1 MPPNVRRVA
10 YEGDFMAQAKA
21 VDAPSS
27 PGSGKTATG
36 GNPWLVLLAVSLGVI
51 MVMLDGT
58 VVGIANP
65 VIQADL
71 KASLSDLQWVTSGYL
86 LALAVFLIT
95 AGKLG
100 DLFGHKR
107 MFLIGIAGFAVSS
120 VGIGL
125 STELA
130 GLVPGVSAVGWMI
143 GMRVLQ
149 GLFGALLQPAALAL
163 LRGAF
168 PGDRLNQAM
177 GAWGAIMGLSS
188 AAGPI
193 VGGVL
198 VESVSWE
205 SVFFI
210 NAPVG
215 VLALVM
221 GIFLIK
227 ENRVQTLARIDWLG
241 VLLLSGAMFSL
252 VWTIIKAPEWGWGDS
267 LTLGFLA
274 SFAVLIGLFIVWQNR
289 MEKRGRQPLVPL
301 GLFKNPSISIGT
313 GLMMM
318 VAFAMFG
325 AMFFLGFFFQ
335 GVHGLSPLEAGLRT
349 LPMSAGMIVASPV
362 AGLALRRF
370 GPKLT
375 MAAGLLVTAFSM
387 YLMSRLGIDAS
398 FVESGIPF
406 LLLAFG
412 LSPVFVG
419 ATEIIVGNA
428 PVELSGVAG
437 GVQQS
442 AMQVGG
448 ALGTAI
454 LGAVMAGEIAGTLP
468 GYLGPAAQSIPPAQ
482 LALLEKAAAFGA
494 APPGLGQQVTDAVH
508 NSFMDGMHLA
518 FLVSTVIAVL
528 TAALTMFVRKGR
540 VVEDAPAH
548 VA

>member
-1 MPPNVRRVA
+1 
-10 YEGDFMAQAKA
+10 MAHAKA

-27 PGSGKTATG
+27 PGPTKTGTG

-65 VIQADL
+65 VIQVEL

-107 MFLIGIAGFAVSS
+107 VFLIGVAGFAVSS
-120 VGIGL
+120 VGIAL
-125 STELA
+125 SAELSD
-130 GLVPGVSAVGWMI
+130 LIPGVTPVGALI
-143 GMRVLQ
+143 GLRVLQ

-163 LRGAF
+163 LRSAF
-168 PGDRLNQAM
+168 PGEKLNQAM
-177 GAWGAIMGLSS
+177 GAWGAIIGLSS

-198 VESVSWE
+198 VENVSWQ

-215 VLALVM
+215 IIALVM

-227 ENRVQTLARIDWLG
+227 DNRVQTLARIDWLG

-267 LTLGFLA
+267 TTLSFLA
-274 SFAVLIGLFIVWQNR
+274 AFAVLIAGFILWQSR
-289 MEKRGRQPLVPL
+289 ARQPLVPL
-301 GLFKNPSISIGT
+301 SLFRNPSISIGT
-313 GLMMM
+313 VLMMM

-335 GVHGLSPLEAGLRT
+335 GVHGLTPLEAGLRM
-349 LPMSAGMIVASPV
+349 LPMSAGMIVASPL
-362 AGLALRRF
+362 AGMAIGRF
-370 GPKLT
+370 GPKIT
-375 MAAGLLVTAFSM
+375 MAGGLLITALSM
-387 YLMSRLGIDAS
+387 FLMSQLSIDAS
-398 FVESGIPF
+398 FIESGIPF
-406 LLLAFG
+406 VLLAFG

-454 LGAVMAGEIAGTLP
+454 LGAVMAGEISSKLP
-468 GYLGPAAQSIPPAQ
+468 GYLGPAAQEVPADQ
-482 LALLEKAAAFGA
+482 MTALEKAAAFGA
-494 APPGLGQQVTDAVH
+494 VPPGVPQQIGDAVH
-508 NSFMDGMHLA
+508 LSFMDGMHLA
-518 FLVSTVIAVL
+518 FLVSTGIAVL
-528 TAALTMFVRKGR
+528 TAALTLFVKAGRKTEG
-540 VVEDAPAH
+540 APVH
-548 VA
+548 MG

>member
-1 MPPNVRRVA
+1 
-10 YEGDFMAQAKA
+10 MANAKA
-21 VDAPSS
+21 VVEPSS
-27 PGSGKTATG
+27 PGLGKTGTGG

-65 VIQADL
+65 VIQVEL

-107 MFLIGIAGFAVSS
+107 VFLIGVAGFALSS

-125 STELA
+125 SQELA
-130 GLVPGVSAVGWMI
+130 DVVPGLSPVGALI
-143 GMRVLQ
+143 GLRVLQ

-168 PGDRLNQAM
+168 PGEKLNQAM
-177 GAWGAIMGLSS
+177 GAWGAIIGLSS

-198 VESVSWE
+198 VEKVSWE

-215 VLALVM
+215 IIALIM
-221 GIFLIK
+221 GFLLIK
-227 ENRVQTLARIDWLG
+227 ENRVQTFARIDWLG
-241 VLLLSGAMFSL
+241 VVLLSGAMFSL

-267 LTLGFLA
+267 TTLTFIA
-274 SFAVLIGLFIVWQNR
+274 AFVVLIGAFIFWQSR
-289 MEKRGRQPLVPL
+289 AKQPLVPL
-301 GLFKNPSISIGT
+301 SLFRNVSISIGT
-313 GLMMM
+313 LLMMM

-335 GVHGLSPLEAGLRT
+335 GVHGLTPLDAGLRM
-349 LPMSAGMIVASPV
+349 LPMSAGMIVASPL
-362 AGLALRRF
+362 AGMAIGKL
-370 GPKLT
+370 GPKIT
-375 MAAGLLVTAFSM
+375 MAAGLLITASSM
-387 YLMSRLGIDAS
+387 FLMSRLSIDAS
-398 FVESGIPF
+398 FIESGLPF
-406 LLLAFG
+406 VLLAFG

-437 GVQQS
+437 GLQQS

-454 LGAVMAGEIAGTLP
+454 LGAVMAGEIADTLP
-468 GYLGPAAQSIPPAQ
+468 GHLGPAAQAIPPGQ
-482 LALLEKAAAFGA
+482 LTLLEKAAAFGA
-494 APPGLGQQVTDAVH
+494 TPPGLPQVVTDAVH

-518 FLVSTVIAVL
+518 FLVSTGVAVL
-528 TAALTMFVRKGR
+528 TALLTLFVRAGR
-540 VVEDAPAH
+540 KSEGAPVH
-548 VA
+548 MG

>member
-1 MPPNVRRVA
+1 
-10 YEGDFMAQAKA
+10 MAHAKA
-21 VDAPSS
+21 VDAPPS
-27 PGSGKTATG
+27 PRPAKTGAG
-36 GNPWLVLLAVSLGVI
+36 GNPWLVLLSVSLGVI

-65 VIQADL
+65 SIQADL

-107 MFLIGIAGFAVSS
+107 VFLIGVGGFALSS

-125 STELA
+125 SAE
-130 GLVPGVSAVGWMI
+130 VSDIIPGVSPVGMLI
-143 GMRVLQ
+143 ALRVLQ

-163 LRGAF
+163 LRTAF
-168 PGDRLNQAM
+168 PGEKLNQAM
-177 GAWGAIMGLSS
+177 GAWGAIIGLSS

-198 VESVSWE
+198 VEQASWE
-205 SVFFI
+205 TVFFI

-215 VLALVM
+215 VVALAM

-227 ENRVQTLARIDWLG
+227 DNRSQTMARIDWLG

-267 LTLGFLA
+267 TTLTFIA
-274 SFAVLIGLFIVWQNR
+274 VFAVLIALFIFWQST
-289 MEKRGRQPLVPL
+289 MQKRGGQPLVPL
-301 GLFKNPSISIGT
+301 SLFRNASISIGT
-313 GLMMM
+313 VLMMM

-335 GVHGLSPLEAGLRT
+335 GVHGLSPLEAGLRM
-349 LPMSAGMIVASPV
+349 LPMSAGMIVASPL
-362 AGLALRRF
+362 AGMAIGRL
-370 GPKLT
+370 GPKIT
-375 MAAGLLVTAFSM
+375 MAAGLLITAFSM
-387 YLMSRLGIDAS
+387 FLMSRLSIDAS
-398 FVESGIPF
+398 FIESGIPF
-406 LLLAFG
+406 VLLAFG
-412 LSPVFVG
+412 MSPVFVG

-428 PVELSGVAG
+428 PERLTGVAG

-454 LGAVMAGEIAGTLP
+454 LGAVMAGEISDKLA
-468 GYLGPAAQSIPPAQ
+468 GYLGPAAQAIPPAQ
-482 LALLEKAAAFGA
+482 LTALEKAAAFGA
-494 APPGLGQQVTDAVH
+494 APPGLPQQIGDAVH

-518 FLVSTVIAVL
+518 FIVSTCIAVL
-528 TAALTMFVRKGR
+528 TAALTLFVKAGRKTEG
-540 VVEDAPAH
+540 APVH
-548 VA
+548 MG

>member
-1 MPPNVRRVA
+1 
-10 YEGDFMAQAKA
+10 MAHAKA

-27 PGSGKTATG
+27 HGPVKTGTG

-65 VIQADL
+65 SIQADL

-107 MFLIGIAGFAVSS
+107 VFLIGVAGFAISS

-125 STELA
+125 SAELA
-130 GLVPGVSAVGWMI
+130 DIIPGLSPVGALI
-143 GMRVLQ
+143 ALRVLQ

-168 PGDRLNQAM
+168 PGEKLNQAM
-177 GAWGAIMGLSS
+177 GAWGAIIGLSS

-193 VGGVL
+193 VGGLL
-198 VESVSWE
+198 VENASWE
-205 SVFFI
+205 TVFFI

-215 VLALVM
+215 LAALVL
-221 GIFLIK
+221 GTILIK
-227 ENRVQTLARIDWLG
+227 DNRAQTMARIDWLG

-267 LTLGFLA
+267 TTLTFAGL
-274 SFAVLIGLFIVWQNR
+274 FAVLIGAFIFWQSR
-289 MEKRGRQPLVPL
+289 ASQPLVPL
-301 GLFKNPSISIGT
+301 SLFKNASISIGT
-313 GLMMM
+313 VLMMM

-335 GVHGLSPLEAGLRT
+335 GVHGLSPLEAGLRM
-349 LPMSAGMIVASPV
+349 LPMSAGMIVASPL
-362 AGLALRRF
+362 AGMAIGRL
-370 GPKLT
+370 GPKIT
-375 MAAGLLVTAFSM
+375 MAAGLLITAFSM
-387 YLMSRLGIDAS
+387 FLMSQLSIDAS
-398 FVESGIPF
+398 FIESGIPF

-412 LSPVFVG
+412 MSPVFVG

-428 PVELSGVAG
+428 PVNLTGVAG

-454 LGAVMAGEIAGTLP
+454 LGAVMAGEISDKLP
-468 GYLGPAAQSIPPAQ
+468 GYLGAAAQAIPPAQ
-482 LALLEKAAAFGA
+482 LTGLEKAAAFGTV
-494 APPGLGQQVTDAVH
+494 PPGVPQEIGAAVH
-508 NSFMDGMHLA
+508 SAFMDGMHVA
-518 FLVSTVIAVL
+518 FLVSTGIAVL
-528 TAALTMFVRKGR
+528 TAVLTLFVKAGRKTEG
-540 VVEDAPAH
+540 APVH
-548 VA
+548 MG

>member
-1 MPPNVRRVA
+1 
-10 YEGDFMAQAKA
+10 MANAKA

-27 PGSGKTATG
+27 PGSVKTGTG

-65 VIQADL
+65 VIQVDL

-107 MFLIGIAGFAVSS
+107 VFLIGVAGFALTS

-125 STELA
+125 SAELA
-130 GLVPGVSAVGWMI
+130 DIIPGISPVGALIGL
-143 GMRVLQ
+143 RVLQ

-163 LRGAF
+163 LRSAF
-168 PGDRLNQAM
+168 PGEKLNQAM
-177 GAWGAIMGLSS
+177 GAWGAIIGLSS

-198 VESVSWE
+198 VEKVSWE

-215 VLALVM
+215 VAALVL
-221 GIFLIK
+221 GVLLIK
-227 ENRVQTLARIDWLG
+227 ESRAETLARIDWLG

-252 VWTIIKAPEWGWGDS
+252 VWTIIKAPDWGWGDS
-267 LTLGFLA
+267 TTLGFLA
-274 SFAVLIGLFIVWQNR
+274 AFAVLIGLFVFWQNLTQ
-289 MEKRGRQPLVPL
+289 KRGRQPLVPL
-301 GLFKNPSISIGT
+301 SLFANPSISIGIL
-313 GLMMM
+313 LMMM

-335 GVHGLSPLEAGLRT
+335 GVHGLTPLEAGLRM
-349 LPMSAGMIVASPV
+349 LPMSAGMIVASPL
-362 AGLALRRF
+362 AGMAIGKL
-370 GPKLT
+370 GPKIT
-375 MAAGLLVTAFSM
+375 MTGGLLITALAMF
-387 YLMSRLGIDAS
+387 LMSRLGLDAT
-398 FVESGIPF
+398 FVESAIPF
-406 LLLAFG
+406 VLLAFG
-412 LSPVFVG
+412 MSPVFVG

-428 PVELSGVAG
+428 PVRLSGVAG
-437 GVQQS
+437 GLQQS

-454 LGAVMAGEIAGTLP
+454 LGAVMAAEISGALP
-468 GYLGPAAQSIPPAQ
+468 GYLGPAAQALSPAQ
-482 LALLEKAAAFGA
+482 LDGLEKAAAFGT
-494 APPGLGQQVTDAVH
+494 APAGLPDVVVNAIH
-508 NSFMDGMHLA
+508 NSFMDGMHFA
-518 FLVSTVIAVL
+518 FLVSTATMVLTAVL
-528 TAALTMFVRKGR
+528 TLFVKAGRKTEG
-540 VVEDAPAH
+540 APVH
-548 VA
+548 IG

>member
-1 MPPNVRRVA
+1 MAHARTVEAPLSA
-10 YEGDFMAQAKA
+10 EGGTK
-21 VDAPSS
+21 S
-27 PGSGKTATG
+27 G
-36 GNPWLVLLAVSLGVI
+36 GNPWLTLLAVCLGVI

-65 VIQADL
+65 SIGKQL
-71 KASLSDLQWVTSGYL
+71 GASLSDLQWVTSGYL

-107 MFLIGIAGFAVSS
+107 VFLIGVAGFALSS

-125 STELA
+125 SQQLA
-130 GLVPGVSAVGWMI
+130 DVFSFISPI
-143 GMRVLQ
+143 GALIALRVLQ

-168 PGDRLNQAM
+168 PGEKLNQAM
-177 GAWGAIMGLSS
+177 GAWGAIIGLSS

-193 VGGVL
+193 VGGLL
-198 VESVSWE
+198 VEKVSWE

-215 VLALVM
+215 LVALIM
-221 GIFLIK
+221 GIVIIK
-227 ENRVQTLARIDWLG
+227 ENRAETLARIDWLG
-241 VLLLSGAMFSL
+241 VVLLSGAMFAL
-252 VWTIIKAPEWGWGDS
+252 IWTIIKAPAWGWGDTK
-267 LTLGFLA
+267 TLGFLA
-274 SFAVLIGLFIVWQNR
+274 GFAVLIVLFIAWQS
-289 MEKRGRQPLVPL
+289 KARQPLVPL
-301 GLFKNPSISIGT
+301 SLFRNPSISIGT
-313 GLMMM
+313 VLMMM

-335 GVHGLSPLEAGLRT
+335 GVHGLSPLNAGLRM
-349 LPMSAGMIVASPV
+349 LPMSAGMIVASPL
-362 AGLALRRF
+362 AGMMIGKVGA
-370 GPKLT
+370 KIT
-375 MAAGLLVTAFSM
+375 MAVGLVITAASM
-387 YLMSRLGIDAS
+387 FLMSQLTIDAS
-398 FVESGIPF
+398 FFATGLPF

-454 LGAVMAGEIAGTLP
+454 LGAVMASVISDKFS
-468 GYLGPAAQSIPPAQ
+468 GYLGPVAKAIPADKIT
-482 LALLEKAAAFGA
+482 LLEKAAAFGK
-494 APPGLGQQVTDAVH
+494 APDGLPAQIAPAITNAVH
-508 NSFMDGMHLA
+508 NSFMDGMHVA
-518 FLVSTVIAVL
+518 FLISTGIALLTAVL
-528 TAALTMFVRKGR
+528 ALFVKAGRKSEG
-540 VVEDAPAH
+540 VQVH
-548 VA
+548 VG

>member
-1 MPPNVRRVA
+1 
-10 YEGDFMAQAKA
+10 MADAKT

-27 PGSGKTATG
+27 PPGRSGAR

-71 KASLSDLQWVTSGYL
+71 GATLAELQWVTSGYL

-107 MFLIGIAGFAVSS
+107 VFLIGVAGFAVVS

-125 STELA
+125 SAELA
-130 GLVPGVSAVGWMI
+130 EIIPGVSPAGALI
-143 GMRVLQ
+143 GLRVMQ

-163 LRGAF
+163 LRQAF
-168 PGDRLNQAM
+168 PGEKLKQAM
-177 GAWGAIMGLSS
+177 GAWGAIIGLSS

-198 VESVSWE
+198 VENVSWQ

-215 VLALVM
+215 VIALVM
-221 GIFLIK
+221 GALLIEK
-227 ENRVQTLARIDWLG
+227 SPIKVMNKIDWGG
-241 VLLLSGAMFSL
+241 VVLLSGAMFAL
-252 VWTIIKAPEWGWGDS
+252 VWSIIKAPEWGWGDS
-267 LTLGFLA
+267 TTLGFLA
-274 SFAVLIGLFIVWQNR
+274 AFAVLTGAFIFWQNR
-289 MEKRGRQPLVPL
+289 ARQPLVPL
-301 GLFKNPSISIGT
+301 TLFANASISIGT
-313 GLMMM
+313 VLMMM

-335 GVHGLSPLEAGLRT
+335 GTHGLTPLEAGVRM
-349 LPMSAGMIVASPV
+349 LPMSAGMIVASPLAGV
-362 AGLALRRF
+362 LLGKLGPRITMSAGLV
-370 GPKLT
+370 
-375 MAAGLLVTAFSM
+375 VTAGAMF
-387 YLMSRLGIDAS
+387 LMSQLTVDATFLETS
-398 FVESGIPF
+398 IPF
-406 LLLAFG
+406 VVLAFG
-412 LSPVFVG
+412 MSPVFVG

-428 PVELSGVAG
+428 PEGLTGVAG

-448 ALGTAI
+448 ALGTAV
-454 LGAVMAGEIAGTLP
+454 LGAVMAGQISDRLP
-468 GYLGPAAQSIPPAQ
+468 GYLGPAAQAIPADQLAQ
-482 LALLEKAAAFGA
+482 LKAAAAFG
-494 APPGLGQQVTDAVH
+494 GLPQGTPEQIAQVVGPAVK
-508 NSFMDGMHLA
+508 NAFMDGMNLA
-518 FLVSTVIAVL
+518 FLVSTCIALLTAVL
-528 TAALTMFVRKGR
+528 ALFVKAGRKT
-540 VVEDAPAH
+540 EDVPVHAG
-548 VA
+548 

>member
-1 MPPNVRRVA
+1 
-10 YEGDFMAQAKA
+10 MADTKA
-21 VDAPSS
+21 VAAPSS
-27 PGSGKTATG
+27 SGPGKHGAGS
-36 GNPWLVLLAVSLGVI
+36 NPWLVLLAVSLGVI

-107 MFLIGIAGFAVSS
+107 VFLIGVAGFALSS

-125 STELA
+125 SAELA
-130 GLVPGVSAVGWMI
+130 DIIPGVSPI
-143 GMRVLQ
+143 GALIGLRVLQ

-168 PGDRLNQAM
+168 PGEKLNQAM
-177 GAWGAIMGLSS
+177 GAWGAIIGLSS

-198 VESVSWE
+198 VEKVSWE

-215 VLALVM
+215 VIALIM
-221 GIFLIK
+221 GVLLIK
-227 ENRVQTLARIDWLG
+227 ENRSQTFARIDWLG
-241 VLLLSGAMFSL
+241 VVLLSGAMFSL

-267 LTLGFLA
+267 TTLTFVGAFV
-274 SFAVLIGLFIVWQNR
+274 VLIAAFVFWQSR
-289 MEKRGRQPLVPL
+289 ARQPLVPL
-301 GLFKNPSISIGT
+301 SLFANPSISIGT
-313 GLMMM
+313 FLMMM

-335 GVHGLSPLEAGLRT
+335 GVHGLSPLQAGLYM
-349 LPMSAGMIVASPV
+349 LPMSAGMIVASPL
-362 AGLALRRF
+362 AGMAIGRL
-370 GPKLT
+370 GPKIT
-375 MAAGLLVTAFSM
+375 MAAGLLITALAMF
-387 YLMSRLGIDAS
+387 LMSRLGIDAT
-398 FVESGIPF
+398 FIESGIPF
-406 LLLAFG
+406 VLLAFG

-437 GVQQS
+437 GLQQS

-454 LGAVMAGEIAGTLP
+454 LGAVMAAEISGTLP
-468 GYLGPAAQSIPPAQ
+468 GHLGPAAAEVTPEQ
-482 LALLEKAAAFGA
+482 LALLEKAAAFGQ
-494 APPGLGQQVTDAVH
+494 APPGLPEQIGDAVH
-508 NSFMDGMHLA
+508 LSFMDGMHLA
-518 FLVSTVIAVL
+518 FLVSTCIAVL
-528 TAALTMFVRKGR
+528 TAVLTLFVRAGR
-540 VVEDAPAH
+540 KTEGAPVH
-548 VA
+548 VG

>member
-1 MPPNVRRVA
+1 
-10 YEGDFMAQAKA
+10 MAHAKA

-27 PGSGKTATG
+27 HGPVKTGTG

-65 VIQADL
+65 SIQADL

-107 MFLIGIAGFAVSS
+107 VFLIGVAGFAISS

-125 STELA
+125 SAELA
-130 GLVPGVSAVGWMI
+130 DIIPGLSPVGALI
-143 GMRVLQ
+143 ALRVLQ

-168 PGDRLNQAM
+168 PGEKLNQAM
-177 GAWGAIMGLSS
+177 GAWGAIIGLSS

-193 VGGVL
+193 VGGLL
-198 VESVSWE
+198 VENASWE
-205 SVFFI
+205 TVFFI

-215 VLALVM
+215 LAALVL
-221 GIFLIK
+221 GTILIK
-227 ENRVQTLARIDWLG
+227 DNRAQTLARIDWLG

-267 LTLGFLA
+267 TTLTFAAL
-274 SFAVLIGLFIVWQNR
+274 FAVLIGAFIFWQSR
-289 MEKRGRQPLVPL
+289 ASQPLVPL
-301 GLFKNPSISIGT
+301 SLFKNASISIGT
-313 GLMMM
+313 VLMMM

-335 GVHGLSPLEAGLRT
+335 GVHGLSPLEAGLRM
-349 LPMSAGMIVASPV
+349 LPMSAGMIVASPL
-362 AGLALRRF
+362 AGMAIGRL
-370 GPKLT
+370 GPKIT
-375 MAAGLLVTAFSM
+375 MATGLLITAFSM
-387 YLMSRLGIDAS
+387 FLMSQLSIDAS
-398 FVESGIPF
+398 FIESGIPF

-412 LSPVFVG
+412 MSPVFVG

-428 PVELSGVAG
+428 PVNLTGVAG

-454 LGAVMAGEIAGTLP
+454 LGAVMAGEISDKLP
-468 GYLGPAAQSIPPAQ
+468 GYLGPAAQAIPPAQ
-482 LALLEKAAAFGA
+482 MTGLEKAAAFGTV
-494 APPGLGQQVTDAVH
+494 PPGVPQQIGDAVH
-508 NSFMDGMHLA
+508 NAFMDGMHVA
-518 FLVSTVIAVL
+518 FLVSTGIAVL
-528 TAALTMFVRKGR
+528 TAVLTLFVKAGRKTEG
-540 VVEDAPAH
+540 APVH
-548 VA
+548 MG

>member
-1 MPPNVRRVA
+1 
-10 YEGDFMAQAKA
+10 MAQAKA

-27 PGSGKTATG
+27 PGPAKTGTG

-65 VIQADL
+65 VIQVDL
-71 KASLSDLQWVTSGYL
+71 KATLSDLQWVTSGYL

-107 MFLIGIAGFAVSS
+107 VFLIGVGGFAISS
-120 VGIGL
+120 VGIGF
-125 STELA
+125 SAELA
-130 GLVPGVSAVGWMI
+130 EIIPGATPAGALIGL
-143 GMRVLQ
+143 RVLQ

-168 PGDRLNQAM
+168 PGEKLNQAM
-177 GAWGAIMGLSS
+177 GAWGAIIGLSS

-193 VGGVL
+193 VGGLL
-198 VESVSWE
+198 VESRGWE

-215 VLALVM
+215 VIALVL

-227 ENRVQTLARIDWLG
+227 ENRSQTLARIDWLG

-267 LTLGFLA
+267 TTLTFIGAFV
-274 SFAVLIGLFIVWQNR
+274 VLMAAFIFWQSR
-289 MEKRGRQPLVPL
+289 ARQPLVPL
-301 GLFKNPSISIGT
+301 SLFANPSISIGT
-313 GLMMM
+313 FLMMM

-335 GVHGLSPLEAGLRT
+335 GVHGLSPLDAGLRM
-349 LPMSAGMIVASPV
+349 LPMSAGMIVASPL
-362 AGLALRRF
+362 AGMLLGKL
-370 GPKLT
+370 GPKIT
-375 MAAGLLVTAFSM
+375 MAAGLLITAFSM
-387 YLMSRLGIDAS
+387 FLMSQLSIDAS
-398 FVESGIPF
+398 FMASAIPF
-406 LLLAFG
+406 VLLAFG

-454 LGAVMAGEIAGTLP
+454 LGAVMAGEISSRLP
-468 GYLGPAAQSIPPAQ
+468 GYLGPAAQAIPAEQ
-482 LALLEKAAAFGA
+482 MTALEKIAAFGQ
-494 APPGLGQQVTDAVH
+494 APPGVPQQVADALH

-518 FLVSTVIAVL
+518 FLVSTGIAVL
-528 TAALTMFVRKGR
+528 TALLTLFVKAGRKTEGTA
-540 VVEDAPAH
+540 VH
-548 VA
+548 VG

>member
-1 MPPNVRRVA
+1 
-10 YEGDFMAQAKA
+10 MAHAT

-27 PGSGKTATG
+27 PDKAGTG

-65 VIQADL
+65 VIQTDL
-71 KASLSDLQWVTSGYL
+71 GASLADLQWVTSGYL

-107 MFLIGIAGFAVSS
+107 VFLIGVGGFALVS
-120 VGIGL
+120 VGIGFSQQLADVIPGL
-125 STELA
+125 SPVGALI
-130 GLVPGVSAVGWMI
+130 GL
-143 GMRVLQ
+143 RVLQ

-168 PGDRLNQAM
+168 PGEKLNQAM
-177 GAWGAIMGLSS
+177 GAWGAIIGLSS

-193 VGGVL
+193 VGGLL
-198 VESVSWE
+198 VEDQGWE

-215 VLALVM
+215 LIALLL

-227 ENRVQTLARIDWLG
+227 ESPLKALAKIDWGG
-241 VLLLSGAMFSL
+241 VVLLSGAMFSL

-267 LTLGFLA
+267 TTLGFGA
-274 SFAVLIGLFIVWQNR
+274 AFVVLIAAFIFWQNR
-289 MEKRGRQPLVPL
+289 ARQPLVPL
-301 GLFKNPSISIGT
+301 SLFANPSISIGT
-313 GLMMM
+313 VLMMM

-335 GVHGLSPLEAGLRT
+335 GVHGLSPLEAGLRM
-349 LPMSAGMIVASPV
+349 LPMSAGMIVASPL
-362 AGLALRRF
+362 AGMMIGKL
-370 GPKLT
+370 GPKIT
-375 MAAGLLVTAFSM
+375 MASGLVVTAGAMF
-387 YLMSRLGIDAS
+387 LMSRLSMDAS
-398 FVESGIPF
+398 FIESAIPF
-406 LLLAFG
+406 VVLAFG

-428 PVELSGVAG
+428 PLELSGVAG
-437 GVQQS
+437 GLQQS

-448 ALGTAI
+448 SLGTAI
-454 LGAVMAGEIAGTLP
+454 LGAVMAAEISSKLP
-468 GYLGPAAQSIPPAQ
+468 GYLGTAAQAIPPEQ
-482 LALLEKAAAFGA
+482 LSQLEKAAPFG
-494 APPGLGQQVTDAVH
+494 GLPAGTPAQLVQAVGPAV
-508 NSFMDGMHLA
+508 NNAFMDGMHLA
-518 FLVSTVIAVL
+518 FLVSTGVALLTAVL
-528 TAALTMFVRKGR
+528 ALFVKSGRKIEG
-540 VVEDAPAH
+540 APVH
-548 VA
+548 VG

>member
-1 MPPNVRRVA
+1 
-10 YEGDFMAQAKA
+10 MANAKA
-21 VDAPSS
+21 VHAPSS
-27 PGSGKTATG
+27 PGPARTGAG

-107 MFLIGIAGFAVSS
+107 VFLIGVAGFAITS

-125 STELA
+125 SAELA
-130 GLVPGVSAVGWMI
+130 DIIPGLSPVGALI
-143 GMRVLQ
+143 GLRVLQ

-168 PGDRLNQAM
+168 PGEKLNQAM
-177 GAWGAIMGLSS
+177 GAWGGIIGLSS

-198 VESVSWE
+198 VENVSWE

-215 VLALVM
+215 IIALVM
-221 GIFLIK
+221 GVFLIK
-227 ENRVQTLARIDWLG
+227 DNRAQTMARIDWLG

-252 VWTIIKAPEWGWGDS
+252 VWTIIKAPDWGWGDS
-267 LTLGFLA
+267 TTLTFLGA
-274 SFAVLIGLFIVWQNR
+274 FAVLIAAFIFWQNR
-289 MEKRGRQPLVPL
+289 AQKIGRQPLVPL
-301 GLFKNPSISIGT
+301 SLFRNVSISIGT
-313 GLMMM
+313 VLMMM

-335 GVHGLSPLEAGLRT
+335 GVHGLTPLEAGLRM
-349 LPMSAGMIVASPV
+349 LPMSAGMIVASPL
-362 AGLALRRF
+362 AGMAIGRL
-370 GPKLT
+370 GPKIT
-375 MAAGLLVTAFSM
+375 MAAGLLITAFAM
-387 YLMSRLGIDAS
+387 FLMSQLSIDAS
-398 FVESGIPF
+398 FLASAIPF
-406 LLLAFG
+406 VLLAFG
-412 LSPVFVG
+412 MSPVFVG

-428 PVELSGVAG
+428 PLELSGVAG

-454 LGAVMAGEIAGTLP
+454 LGAVMAAEISGTLP
-468 GYLGPAAQSIPPAQ
+468 GYLGPAAQAIPPAQ
-482 LALLEKAAAFGA
+482 MTGLEKAAAFGA
-494 APPGLGQQVTDAVH
+494 APPGVPQPIVDAVH
-508 NSFMDGMHLA
+508 HSFMDGMHLA
-518 FLVSTVIAVL
+518 FLVSTGIAVL
-528 TAALTMFVRKGR
+528 TALLTLFVKAGRKAEG
-540 VVEDAPAH
+540 VQVH
-548 VA
+548 VG

>member
-1 MPPNVRRVA
+1 
-10 YEGDFMAQAKA
+10 MAQAKA

-27 PGSGKTATG
+27 PGSAKTGTG
-36 GNPWLVLLAVSLGVI
+36 GNPWIVLMAVSLGVI

-65 VIQADL
+65 SIQSDL

-107 MFLIGIAGFAVSS
+107 VFLIGVAGFAVSS

-125 STELA
+125 SANLA
-130 GLVPGVSAVGWMI
+130 DIIPGITPVGALIGL
-143 GMRVLQ
+143 RVLQ

-163 LRGAF
+163 LRSAF
-168 PGDRLNQAM
+168 PGEKLNQAM
-177 GAWGAIMGLSS
+177 GAWGAIIGLSS

-193 VGGVL
+193 VGGLL
-198 VESVSWE
+198 VQNASWQT
-205 SVFFI
+205 VFYI

-215 VLALVM
+215 LAALVM

-227 ENRVQTLARIDWLG
+227 DSPAQTLSRIDWPG

-252 VWTIIKAPEWGWGDS
+252 VWTIIKAPDWGWGDS
-267 LTLGFLA
+267 TTLTFVA
-274 SFAVLIGLFIVWQNR
+274 VFAVLVGSFIFWQS
-289 MEKRGRQPLVPL
+289 KARQPLVPL
-301 GLFKNPSISIGT
+301 SLFRNVSISIGT
-313 GLMMM
+313 VLMMM

-335 GVHGLSPLEAGLRT
+335 GVHGLSPLEAGLRM
-349 LPMSAGMIVASPV
+349 LPMSAGMIFASPL
-362 AGLALRRF
+362 AGMAIGRF
-370 GPKLT
+370 GPKIT
-375 MAAGLLVTAFSM
+375 MAGGLLITAFSM
-387 YLMSRLGIDAS
+387 FLMSQLSIDAS
-398 FVESGIPF
+398 FIESGIPF

-412 LSPVFVG
+412 MSPVFVG

-428 PVELSGVAG
+428 PMELTGVAG

-454 LGAVMAGEIAGTLP
+454 LGAVMAAEISGTLP
-468 GYLGPAAQSIPPAQ
+468 GYLGPAAQTMQPAQ
-482 LALLEKAAAFGA
+482 LAGLEKAAAFGA
-494 APPGLGQQVTDAVH
+494 APPGVPQPVIDAVH

-518 FLVSTVIAVL
+518 FLVSTGIAVL
-528 TAALTMFVRKGR
+528 TAVLTVFVKTGRKTEG
-540 VVEDAPAH
+540 APVH
-548 VA
+548 MG

>member
-1 MPPNVRRVA
+1 
-10 YEGDFMAQAKA
+10 MAHAKA

-27 PGSGKTATG
+27 PGPAKTGTG

-65 VIQADL
+65 VIQTDL

-107 MFLIGIAGFAVSS
+107 IFLIGVAGFAISS

-125 STELA
+125 SANLA
-130 GLVPGVSAVGWMI
+130 DIIPGVSPVGALI
-143 GMRVLQ
+143 GLRVLQ

-163 LRGAF
+163 LRSAF
-168 PGDRLNQAM
+168 PGEKLNQAM
-177 GAWGAIMGLSS
+177 GAWGAIIGLSS

-198 VESVSWE
+198 VENVSWE

-215 VLALVM
+215 VIALVM

-227 ENRVQTLARIDWLG
+227 DSRSKTLARIDWLG
-241 VLLLSGAMFSL
+241 VVLLSGAMFSL

-267 LTLGFLA
+267 TTLTFVA
-274 SFAVLIGLFIVWQNR
+274 AFVVLIAAFILWQSR
-289 MEKRGRQPLVPL
+289 AKQPLVPL
-301 GLFKNPSISIGT
+301 SLFRNASISIGT
-313 GLMMM
+313 VLMMM

-335 GVHGLSPLEAGLRT
+335 GVHGLSPLDAGLRM
-349 LPMSAGMIVASPV
+349 LPMSAGMIVASPL
-362 AGLALRRF
+362 AGMAIGKL
-370 GPKLT
+370 GPKIT
-375 MAAGLLVTAFSM
+375 MAAGLLITAFSM
-387 YLMSRLGIDAS
+387 FLMSQLSIDAS
-398 FVESGIPF
+398 FIESGIPF

-437 GVQQS
+437 GLQQS

-454 LGAVMAGEIAGTLP
+454 LGAVMASEISSKLP
-468 GYLGPAAQSIPPAQ
+468 GYLGPAAQAIPPAQ
-482 LALLEKAAAFGA
+482 MEGLEKAAAFGA
-494 APPGLGQQVTDAVH
+494 APPGLPQQIGDAVH
-508 NSFMDGMHLA
+508 HAFMDGMHVA
-518 FLVSTVIAVL
+518 FLVSTGIAVL
-528 TAALTMFVRKGR
+528 TALLTLFVKAGRKSEG
-540 VVEDAPAH
+540 APVH
-548 VA
+548 MG

>member
-1 MPPNVRRVA
+1 
-10 YEGDFMAQAKA
+10 MAAHA
-21 VDAPSS
+21 RTVDAPSS
-27 PGSGKTATG
+27 AEGAPKGA
-36 GNPWLVLLAVSLGVI
+36 GNPWLTLLAVCLGVI

-65 VIQADL
+65 VIGKEL
-71 KASLSDLQWVTSGYL
+71 NASLSDLQWVTSGYL

-107 MFLIGIAGFAVSS
+107 VFLIGVAGFALSS

-125 STELA
+125 SQELA
-130 GLVPGVSAVGWMI
+130 DVIPGVSPI
-143 GMRVLQ
+143 GALIGLRVLQ

-168 PGDRLNQAM
+168 PGEKLNQAM
-177 GAWGAIMGLSS
+177 GAWGAIIGLSS

-198 VESVSWE
+198 VENVSWE

-215 VLALVM
+215 LIALIM
-221 GIFLIK
+221 GFVIIK
-227 ENRVQTLARIDWLG
+227 ERRSETLARIDWLG
-241 VLLLSGAMFSL
+241 VVLLSGAMFSL

-267 LTLGFLA
+267 TTLTFVA
-274 SFAVLIGLFIVWQNR
+274 AFVVLIALFIFWQSR
-289 MEKRGRQPLVPL
+289 AKQPLVPL
-301 GLFKNPSISIGT
+301 SLFRNPSISIGT
-313 GLMMM
+313 VLMMM

-335 GVHGLSPLEAGLRT
+335 GVHGLSPLDAGLRM
-349 LPMSAGMIVASPV
+349 LPMSAGMIVASPL
-362 AGLALRRF
+362 AGMLIGKIGA
-370 GPKLT
+370 KLT
-375 MAAGLLVTAFSM
+375 MAIGLVITAGSM
-387 YLMSRLGIDAS
+387 FLMSQLTIDAS
-398 FVESGIPF
+398 FFATGLPF

-428 PVELSGVAG
+428 PLELSGVAG

-454 LGAVMAGEIAGTLP
+454 LGAVMAGVISDKLP
-468 GYLGPAAQSIPPAQ
+468 GYFGPAAQAIPPQ
-482 LALLEKAAAFGA
+482 QMSLLEKAAAFGK
-494 APPGLGQQVTDAVH
+494 APDGLPAQIAPVVTKAVH
-508 NSFMDGMHLA
+508 NSFMDGMHAA
-518 FLVSTVIAVL
+518 FLISTAVMLLTAVL
-528 TAALTMFVRKGR
+528 ALFVKVGRKAEG
-540 VVEDAPAH
+540 VQVH
-548 VA
+548 VG

>member
-1 MPPNVRRVA
+1 
-10 YEGDFMAQAKA
+10 MAQAKA

-27 PGSGKTATG
+27 PGPAKTGTG

-65 VIQADL
+65 VIQVDL
-71 KASLSDLQWVTSGYL
+71 KATLSDLQWVTSGYL

-107 MFLIGIAGFAVSS
+107 VFLIGVGGFAISS
-120 VGIGL
+120 VGIGF
-125 STELA
+125 SADLA
-130 GLVPGVSAVGWMI
+130 EIIPGATPAGALIGL
-143 GMRVLQ
+143 RVLQ

-168 PGDRLNQAM
+168 PGEKLNQAM
-177 GAWGAIMGLSS
+177 GAWGAIIGLSS

-193 VGGVL
+193 VGGLL
-198 VESVSWE
+198 VENRGWE

-215 VLALVM
+215 VIALVL

-227 ENRVQTLARIDWLG
+227 ENRSQTLARIDWLG

-267 LTLGFLA
+267 TTLTFIGAFV
-274 SFAVLIGLFIVWQNR
+274 VLMAAFIFWQSR
-289 MEKRGRQPLVPL
+289 ARQPLVPL
-301 GLFKNPSISIGT
+301 SLFANPSISIGT
-313 GLMMM
+313 FLMMM

-335 GVHGLSPLEAGLRT
+335 GVHGLSPLDAGLRM
-349 LPMSAGMIVASPV
+349 LPMSAGMIVASPL
-362 AGLALRRF
+362 AGMLLGKL
-370 GPKLT
+370 GPKIT
-375 MAAGLLVTAFSM
+375 MAAGLLITAFSM
-387 YLMSRLGIDAS
+387 FLMSQLSIDAS
-398 FVESGIPF
+398 FMASAIPF
-406 LLLAFG
+406 VLLAFG

-454 LGAVMAGEIAGTLP
+454 LGAVMAGEISSRLP
-468 GYLGPAAQSIPPAQ
+468 GYLGPAAQAIPAEQ
-482 LALLEKAAAFGA
+482 MTALEKIAAFGQ
-494 APPGLGQQVTDAVH
+494 APPGVPQQVADALH
-508 NSFMDGMHLA
+508 NSFMDGMHVA
-518 FLVSTVIAVL
+518 FLVSTGIAVL
-528 TAALTMFVRKGR
+528 TALLTLFVKAGRKTEGAA
-540 VVEDAPAH
+540 VH
-548 VA
+548 VG

>member
-1 MPPNVRRVA
+1 
-10 YEGDFMAQAKA
+10 MAQAKA

-27 PGSGKTATG
+27 HGPVKSGAG

-65 VIQADL
+65 SIQADL

-107 MFLIGIAGFAVSS
+107 VFLIGVAGFAISS

-125 STELA
+125 SAELA
-130 GLVPGVSAVGWMI
+130 DIIPGLSPVGALI
-143 GMRVLQ
+143 ALRVLQ

-168 PGDRLNQAM
+168 PGEKLNQAM
-177 GAWGAIMGLSS
+177 GAWGAIIGLSS

-193 VGGVL
+193 VGGLL
-198 VESVSWE
+198 VENASWE
-205 SVFFI
+205 TVFFI

-215 VLALVM
+215 LAALVL
-221 GIFLIK
+221 GTILIK
-227 ENRVQTLARIDWLG
+227 DNRAQTLARIDWLG

-267 LTLGFLA
+267 TTLTFAAL
-274 SFAVLIGLFIVWQNR
+274 FAVLIGAFVLWQSR
-289 MEKRGRQPLVPL
+289 ARQPLVPL
-301 GLFKNPSISIGT
+301 SLFKNASISIGT
-313 GLMMM
+313 VLMMM

-335 GVHGLSPLEAGLRT
+335 GVHGLSPLEAGLRM
-349 LPMSAGMIVASPV
+349 LPMSAGMIVASPL
-362 AGLALRRF
+362 AGMAIGRLGA
-370 GPKLT
+370 KIT
-375 MAAGLLVTAFSM
+375 MAAGLLITALSM
-387 YLMSRLGIDAS
+387 FLMSQLSIDAS
-398 FVESGIPF
+398 FIESGIPF

-412 LSPVFVG
+412 MSPVFVG

-428 PVELSGVAG
+428 PVNLTGVAG

-454 LGAVMAGEIAGTLP
+454 LGAVMAGEISDKLP
-468 GYLGPAAQSIPPAQ
+468 GYLGPAAQAIPPAQ
-482 LALLEKAAAFGA
+482 MTGLEKAAAFGA
-494 APPGLGQQVTDAVH
+494 VPPGVPQQIGDAVH
-508 NSFMDGMHLA
+508 NAFMDGMHLA
-518 FLVSTVIAVL
+518 FLVSTGIAVL
-528 TAALTMFVRKGR
+528 TAVLTLFVKAGRKT
-540 VVEDAPAH
+540 ESAPVH
-548 VA
+548 MG

>member
-1 MPPNVRRVA
+1 M
-10 YEGDFMAQAKA
+10 
-21 VDAPSS
+21 
-27 PGSGKTATG
+27 
-36 GNPWLVLLAVSLGVI
+36 LLAVSLGVI

-65 VIQADL
+65 VIQVEL

-107 MFLIGIAGFAVSS
+107 VFLIGVAGFALSS

-125 STELA
+125 SQELA
-130 GLVPGVSAVGWMI
+130 DVVPGLSPVGALI
-143 GMRVLQ
+143 GLRVLQ

-168 PGDRLNQAM
+168 PGEKLNQAM
-177 GAWGAIMGLSS
+177 GAWGAIIGLSS

-198 VESVSWE
+198 VEKVSWE

-215 VLALVM
+215 IIALIM
-221 GIFLIK
+221 GFLLIK
-227 ENRVQTLARIDWLG
+227 ENRVQTFARIDWLG
-241 VLLLSGAMFSL
+241 VVLLSGAMFSL

-267 LTLGFLA
+267 TTLTFIA
-274 SFAVLIGLFIVWQNR
+274 AFVVLIGAFIFWQSR
-289 MEKRGRQPLVPL
+289 AKQPLVPL
-301 GLFKNPSISIGT
+301 SLFRNVSISIGT
-313 GLMMM
+313 LLMMM

-335 GVHGLSPLEAGLRT
+335 GVHGLTPLDAGLRM
-349 LPMSAGMIVASPV
+349 LPMSAGMIVASPL
-362 AGLALRRF
+362 AGMAIGKL
-370 GPKLT
+370 GPKIT
-375 MAAGLLVTAFSM
+375 MAAGLLITASSM
-387 YLMSRLGIDAS
+387 FLMSRLSIDAS
-398 FVESGIPF
+398 FIESGLPF
-406 LLLAFG
+406 VLLAFG

-437 GVQQS
+437 GLQQS

-454 LGAVMAGEIAGTLP
+454 LGAVMAGEIADTLP
-468 GYLGPAAQSIPPAQ
+468 GHLGPAAQAIPPGQ
-482 LALLEKAAAFGA
+482 LTLLEKAAAFGA
-494 APPGLGQQVTDAVH
+494 TPPGLPQVVTDAVH

-518 FLVSTVIAVL
+518 FLVSTGVAVL
-528 TAALTMFVRKGR
+528 TALLTLFVRAGR
-540 VVEDAPAH
+540 KSEGAPVH
-548 VA
+548 MG